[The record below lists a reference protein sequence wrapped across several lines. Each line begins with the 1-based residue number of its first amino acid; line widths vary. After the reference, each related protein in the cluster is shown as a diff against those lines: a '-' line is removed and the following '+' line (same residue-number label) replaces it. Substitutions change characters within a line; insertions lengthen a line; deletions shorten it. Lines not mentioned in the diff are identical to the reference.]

1 MKAGELRLIEQR
13 ANQEALSTLSA
24 AGIAGSVRTT
34 AKEESNG
41 KLVTITEVT
50 MRSGQ
55 RFDYTD
61 LSSALRRARGGQE
74 ATITQNGKLGAVV
87 RW

>member
-13 ANQEALSTLSA
+13 ADQEVLSTLSA
-24 AGIAGSVRTT
+24 AGITGSVRTK
-34 AKEESNG
+34 AREDGDGN
-41 KLVTITEVT
+41 LVTITEVT

-55 RFDYTD
+55 RFDYAD
-61 LSSALRRARGGQE
+61 LSTALRRARGGDS
-74 ATITQNGKLGAVV
+74 ATITQNGKLGAMV